1 MLLAGRENL
10 QMLLK
15 RIQLIR
21 KKKKKE
27 KKPPN
32 PKLEVPSLNVQKVV

>member
-15 RIQLIR
+15 RIRLIR
-21 KKKKKE
+21 KKKKE
-27 KKPPN
+27 KKPQN
-32 PKLEVPSLNVQKVV
+32 PKLEVPSVNVQKVV

>member
-21 KKKKKE
+21 KKKE
-27 KKPPN
+27 KKPQN